1 MGSGAI
7 ECIVKLGG
15 SLLRYPSKLV
25 ELCRLLSNRRVRSFL
40 VIPGGGIFADSVR
53 YVDRLLNLSN
63 RISHWMAV
71 KSMDIYGLLLAY
83 LIPNG
88 SVASSLS
95 EAQKL
100 WVDGYTPVLE
110 VYGLKELRDL
120 PENWDVTSDSISL
133 KLAQDW
139 GIEELILVKDV
150 DGVYRMDPKIHPEAE
165 FMPIVSVSELEKLRE
180 VCVDR
185 FFPRLFRLKP
195 IKCMIVNGL
204 NPDIVG
210 YALEGKN
217 VRGTMIAP

>member
-7 ECIVKLGG
+7 ECIIKLGG

-53 YVDRLLNLSN
+53 YIDRLLDLSN

-88 SVASSLS
+88 RVASSLS
-95 EAQKL
+95 EAQRL
-100 WVDGYTPVLE
+100 WVDGYTPILE

-120 PENWDVTSDSISL
+120 PESWDVTSDSISL

-139 GIEELILVKDV
+139 DIEELILVKDV
-150 DGVYRMDPKIHPEAE
+150 DGVYRMDPRIHPEAE
-165 FMPIVSVSELEKLRE
+165 FMPIVSVSELEKLKE

-217 VRGTMIAP
+217 VRGTMIVP

>member
-1 MGSGAI
+1 MGSGTI
-7 ECIVKLGG
+7 NCIVKLGG
-15 SLLRYPSKLV
+15 SLLRYPGRLV

-53 YVDRLLNLSN
+53 YVDRLFDLPSPV
-63 RISHWMAV
+63 SHWMAV

-88 SVASSLS
+88 RLTSSLS
-95 EAQKL
+95 EAQRL
-100 WVDGYTPVLE
+100 WMDGYTPVLE

-120 PENWDVTSDSISL
+120 PESWDVTSDSISL

-139 GIEELILVKDV
+139 SIEELILVKDV
-150 DGVYRMDPKIHPEAE
+150 DGVYRMDPRIHPEAE
-165 FMPIVSVSELEKLRE
+165 FIPIVSVSELEKLGK

-185 FFPRLFRLKP
+185 FFPKLFRVKP
-195 IKCMIVNGL
+195 VKCMIVNGL
-204 NPDIVG
+204 NPDIVR

-217 VRGTMIAP
+217 VRGTMIVP